1 MDETQGAAGTCR
13 RAGSGVPPVQMTVDE
28 MLVWLCSFWWTE
40 GWARGAAG
48 ACRRAGSGSR
58 RREGRRGRPAG
69 AAGAPKGPA
78 PPPPSEPPGPPTPA
92 TGPCPPP
99 STRRTANIHD
109 AVHGGVP
116 FVMGAGYHSLH
127 HTAVRC
133 NYGQYLV
140 LMDWLHST
148 LRAPEG
154 GAGDKAKPA
163 APPLAAATQQPAR
176 GGGQAEPPPSPRRLR
191 QGQQPAGGGRCVKAA

>member
-1 MDETQGAAGTCR
+1 VAVLILVDRGV
-13 RAGSGVPPVQMTVDE
+13 GSGGCGGLQTGGE
-28 MLVWLCSFWWTE
+28 WKQKA
-40 GWARGAAG
+40 GGKARAP
-48 ACRRAGSGSR
+48 
-58 RREGRRGRPAG
+58 RGRGRCAQ
-69 AAGAPKGPA
+69 GPRAA
-78 PPPPSEPPGPPTPA
+78 PPHWGPPGPPTPA